1 MLPGLEINMRS
12 IIFDDF
18 GIRSWVVMAGAF
30 AFICSLFYGVYL
42 LEQADSK
49 EMQEQNCAQTG
60 NQRQS
65 FYMQYIYDAKGNI
78 TSMYPVFYMELEYK
92 CDDHNRWR

>member
-1 MLPGLEINMRS
+1 MEMNMRS
-12 IIFDDF
+12 LIFDDY
-18 GIRSWVVMAGAF
+18 GIRNWVLPTGLV
-30 AFICSLFYGVYL
+30 AFILLAFYGFYL
-42 LEQADSK
+42 IEQADSK
-49 EMQEQNCAQTG
+49 EMQEQNCSQTG

-78 TSMYPVFYMELEYK
+78 ASMYPVFYMEFEYK